1 MAEWKAS
8 GLTAA
13 EFTAGK
19 GYAAA
24 TLKWWSS
31 RFNTGDAVAS
41 SARRDEPRPSGVLS
55 LVRLIP
61 KEGAANAAVATPAE
75 TPVVLDFGRARL
87 ELRRGFDAETLRAVL
102 GVLDARTGVGP

>member
-13 EFTAGK
+13 EFAAGR

-31 RFNTGDAVAS
+31 RLNTGAVDGA
-41 SARRDEPRPSGVLS
+41 L
-55 LVRLIP
+55 RLP
-61 KEGAANAAVATPAE
+61 DSGAAGAMPLARLVVHREGESRVAPSVE
-75 TPVVLDFGRARL
+75 SPVVVVLGHHRL
-87 ELRRGFDAETLRAVL
+87 ELRRGFDPETLRGVL
-102 GVLDARTGVGP
+102 GLLEAGLEVWR